1 VNSLLRA
8 NTHWA
13 TGVVQRRKDSRRDPL
28 KRQSLNLGDTSMD
41 SAVPQA
47 AAVGSPLRSASPRK
61 GLTEA
66 NSVVVRL
73 SLSPETIGLVPFPRG
88 RAKPPMHLL
97 RVVWERNRGRF
108 TRT

>member
-1 VNSLLRA
+1 VPTS
-8 NTHWA
+8 HWA

-28 KRQSLNLGDTSMD
+28 KRQSLNLGDASMD

-47 AAVGSPLRSASPRK
+47 AAIGSPLRSASPCK
-61 GLTEA
+61 GLSEA

-88 RAKPPMHLL
+88 RAKPPIHFL
-97 RVVWERNRGRF
+97 RVVWERNGGRF
-108 TRT
+108 ART